1 LGLEYIDC
9 FLVGNNMV
17 WKFILISGISC
28 LLAGMGMGGGSLFIM
43 FGLLFLDIPQK
54 ELQGLNLIMFIASGL
69 SATISNFKNKIID
82 KKIAKK
88 ILLCLI
94 IGSILGVYIA
104 SKIEEK
110 NLRKYFLGFIT
121 IIGLYEIIS
130 SLINI
135 KRTKNNSEK

>member
-1 LGLEYIDC
+1 MY
-9 FLVGNNMV
+9 
-17 WKFILISGISC
+17 WKFILISSISC
-28 LLAGMGMGGGSLFIM
+28 LLAGMGMGGGSLFII
-43 FGLLFLDIPQK
+43 FGLLFLDTSQK

-88 ILLCLI
+88 FLPCLI
-94 IGSILGVYIA
+94 VGSIIGVYIA
-104 SKIEEK
+104 SKIEED

-130 SLINI
+130 SLISI
-135 KRTKNNSEK
+135 KNAKNNNENKKGENI

>member
-1 LGLEYIDC
+1 
-9 FLVGNNMV
+9 MV